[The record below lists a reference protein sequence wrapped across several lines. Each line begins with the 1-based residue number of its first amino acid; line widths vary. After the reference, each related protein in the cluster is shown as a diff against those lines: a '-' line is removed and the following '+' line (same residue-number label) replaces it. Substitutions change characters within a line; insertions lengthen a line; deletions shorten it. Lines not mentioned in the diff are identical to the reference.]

1 MRKYQQSS
9 CHNNTDMVDKLNLI
23 IIMKPITRF
32 FLISIFSK
40 SIICTNTLSLQSIS
54 NLYPNT
60 LDRRAILSL
69 SVQGTV
75 LTNTNFALATSL
87 NPKEERNLQ
96 NYVYSEN
103 WIGSSLPILSLEQA
117 ASQKENHYEMG
128 RWPDPIL
135 RRKANKIE
143 EDMIGSILVKKV
155 AQKLRTTA
163 RINMAVG
170 LAAQQWLVSVLAVI
184 LFNRI
189 VALNMSR

>member
-40 SIICTNTLSLQSIS
+40 SIICTKTLSLQSIS
-54 NLYPNT
+54 NLYPDT

-143 EDMIGSILVKKV
+143 DDMIGSILVKKV
-155 AQKLRTTA
+155 AQKLRKTA

-170 LAAQQWLVSVLAVI
+170 LAAQQWLVSVSAVI

>member
-1 MRKYQQSS
+1 MRKYKQPS

-40 SIICTNTLSLQSIS
+40 NIICTKTLSLQSIS
-54 NLYPNT
+54 NLYPDT

-87 NPKEERNLQ
+87 NPKEGRDLQ